1 MRRRTTRPAVT
12 ALVAAVAA
20 LALVAPAG
28 AGPDRVPRAGAAPGD
43 PYGTV
48 WNVLPPGSN
57 GNITA
62 LQLLEVIGGLGTTAV
77 DGENA
82 PDNYADQL
90 EMYDELTTRPPGDLT
105 RADLDD
111 LYKRAGFTPER
122 VVSRE
127 TPREGVT
134 ITRDQFGVPY
144 IRGVTYE
151 DTMYGAGYAAIQDR
165 MFLMDVLRHTG
176 AARMAEFVGDTPAN
190 IAMDQEQL
198 RTAFYTPEE
207 AEAQVHEVIE
217 RYGAEG
223 RRLLR
228 GVDAYLAGINDAQ
241 DALCPGGLPTGLG
254 CPVEYAAL
262 QKLPRDWTRA
272 DLVYVASLVGG
283 IFGKGGGA
291 EGDNARFLQ
300 LLRARFGRRIA
311 DGVYR
316 DLRTKLDAGAPTT
329 GSVDYAY
336 GGGRALGA
344 GRPGVALPD
353 LDGPT
358 APGSGHIARVQ
369 RRELRPGE
377 VPPPGDLPD
386 DALRDLPPIELM
398 LDHDAAMS
406 NALLVSAEASR
417 TGHPLAVFGPQTSYY
432 NPQLLVEQVLVG
444 PGVKARGVAFAGT
457 NLVIQLGRGV
467 DYAWS
472 ATSASN
478 DLVDTVAERLCN
490 TDGSKPTV
498 HSTGYRVGDRC
509 VEMRHDQHVEH
520 TVPNVTAPGLPKTY
534 TFDVWRTRHGIV
546 QERTTVDGKPVALV
560 LQRSTYGHEVDSVVG
575 FARFNNPDY
584 VRSARDFMRAAN
596 AIDFTFNW
604 FYADSRDIAYFTSSL
619 LPERAPGVA
628 FDFPRWGDR
637 AYDWRGYVGFGGHAR
652 QVNPESGYLVSWN
665 NRQTPSWS
673 APDDVW
679 GWGPVHRSLALSDR
693 IEHALRGDRRVDAVD
708 VVAVMSGAATQDS
721 RARHLLPSLLRVVGR
736 SPGLAPATAALRAWL
751 AAGAPRVDRD
761 RDGRYAHEAAIALF
775 DTWYEHGDDALGYDV
790 MRGRLGDL
798 VHEVPRMLDDHPRQG
813 VGSAWL
819 DPPWYGWVV
828 KELGARLGQ
837 RVATPFRHDYCGNGT
852 LASCRRVLR
861 ASLADAVETVLAEQG
876 VDSVAELTYD
886 KAQDAIVHTTAGVVG
901 VRPIDWQNRPTF
913 QQVVEFTRHR

>member
-1 MRRRTTRPAVT
+1 MRRTPA
-12 ALVAAVAA
+12 LIAATAA
-20 LALVAPAG
+20 LALLAPATGAG
-28 AGPDRVPRAGAAPGD
+28 AGPDRVRAEPRD

-48 WNVLPPGSN
+48 WNIVPPGSR
-57 GNITA
+57 GNIG
-62 LQLLEVIGGLGTTAV
+62 LLDVLEVIGGLGTTAV

-90 EMYDELTTRPPGDLT
+90 EMYDALTTQQPGDIS

-111 LYKRAGFTPER
+111 LYKRAGFTPEV
-122 VVSRE
+122 VVSTER
-127 TPREGVT
+127 PRDGVT
-134 ITRDQFGVPY
+134 IRRDQFGVPY
-144 IRGVTYE
+144 IRGATYA
-151 DTMYGAGYAAIQDR
+151 DTMYGAGYAAVQDR

-190 IAMDQEQL
+190 VAMDQEQL

-207 AEAQVHEVIE
+207 AEAQVLAVVE

-223 RRLLR
+223 RRLLG
-228 GVDAYLAGINDAQ
+228 GVDAYLEGINDAQ
-241 DALCPGGLPTGLG
+241 DALCPGGLPTGVE

-262 QKLPRDWTRA
+262 QKFPTHWTRA

-283 IFGKGGGA
+283 IFGKGGGGEA
-291 EGDNARFLQ
+291 GNARFLQ
-300 LLRARFGRRIA
+300 LLRAKFGRRVA

-329 GSVDYAY
+329 ASADFAY
-336 GGGRALGA
+336 GGGRAVQA

-353 LDGPT
+353 VDGPS
-358 APGSGHIARVQ
+358 APGTGHVARVVT
-369 RRELRPGE
+369 RKLRPGE
-377 VPPPGDLPD
+377 RAPRGDLPEGD
-386 DALRDLPPIELM
+386 LAELPPIELM

-406 NALLVSAEASR
+406 NALLVTAEESR

-444 PGVKARGVAFAGT
+444 PGVKARGVSFAGT
-457 NLVIQLGRGV
+457 NLVVQLGRGV

-490 TDGSKPTV
+490 TDGSAPTV
-498 HSTGYRVGDRC
+498 HSTGYRVGSRC
-509 VEMRHDQHVEH
+509 VEMDHDQHVEH
-520 TVPNVTAPGLPKTY
+520 TVPNLTAPGLPKTY

-546 QERTTVDGKPVALV
+546 QERTTVDGEPVALV

-575 FARFNNPDY
+575 FARFNDPGY
-584 VRSARDFMRAAN
+584 VRDAQSFMRAAS

-604 FYADSRDIAYFTSSL
+604 FYADSRDIAHFTSSL
-619 LPERAPGVA
+619 LPVRADGVA
-628 FDFPRWGDR
+628 FDFPRWGDK
-637 AYDWRGYVGFGGHAR
+637 AYDWKGYVGFGGHAR

-665 NRQTPSWS
+665 NRQARSWS
-673 APDDVW
+673 APDNVW
-679 GWGPVHRSLALSDR
+679 GWGPVHRSLALSER
-693 IEHALRGDRRVDAVD
+693 IEGAIRGSRKVGAGE
-708 VVAVMSGAATQDS
+708 VVGIMSGAATQDS
-721 RARHLLPSLLRVVGR
+721 RARYLLPVLLDVTGR
-736 SPGLAPATAALRAWL
+736 SPALAPATKVLRDWL
-751 AAGAPRVDRD
+751 RAGAPRVDRD
-761 RDGRYAHEAAIALF
+761 RDGRYSHEAAIALF
-775 DTWYEHGDDALGYDV
+775 DLWYEHGDDSLGFDV
-790 MRGRLGDL
+790 MRGRLGSL

-828 KELGARLGQ
+828 KELGARLG
-837 RVATPFRHDYCGNGT
+837 RHVATPFRHAYCGRGT
-852 LASCRRVLR
+852 LASCRTALR
-861 ASLADAVETVLAEQG
+861 ASLADAVDAALAEQG
-876 VDSVAELTYD
+876 VGSVAELTYD
-886 KAQDAIVHTTAGVVG
+886 KTQDAIVHTTAGLVG

-913 QQVVEFTRHR
+913 QQVVEYTRHR